1 MRHDPKTPEQGDGML
16 ISVVIPCFNVRA
28 YVGAALQSLLSQS
41 HTRWEAVFIDDGSTD
56 GTADLIAGCGDARV
70 RLIRQANRGVS
81 AARNRGIDAA
91 SGDALLFLD
100 ADDWLAPDAMQRM
113 AARLQGNAAVAVYG
127 AFCFVTEDGVRTVS
141 VKSGPFPEGDIVER
155 LLVENLFANGGHL
168 LIRRSAIEEVGGF
181 RDDLRFG
188 EDWEYWSRLALCG
201 AIAVVPGAAPL
212 LFVRQ
217 RSSGAYLR
225 MATDPEA
232 FMPCVLAIFG
242 NPVLRDRLPAARLA
256 RLRAETES
264 ENSWIVGREL
274 VRHGKR
280 SAGVVRLRHSFR
292 QRPRP
297 KRALLL
303 LIAHLMPLWPVRLA
317 GPFRPYGS

>member
-1 MRHDPKTPEQGDGML
+1 ML
-16 ISVVIPCFNVRA
+16 ISVVVPCFNVRP
-28 YVGAALQSLLSQS
+28 YVAAALQSLLAQS
-41 HTRWEAVFIDDGSTD
+41 HARWEAVFIDDGSTD
-56 GTADLIAGCGDARV
+56 GTADLVAGCEDGRV
-70 RLIRQANRGVS
+70 RLVRQANRGVS
-81 AARNRGIDAA
+81 AARNRGIELA

-100 ADDWLAPDAMQRM
+100 ADDWLAPDAMERM
-113 AARLQGNAAVAVYG
+113 AARLQGSPGVAAYG
-127 AFCFVTEDGVRTVS
+127 AFCFVTEDGTRTVR

-168 LIRRSAIEEVGGF
+168 LIRSSAIQEVGRF

-188 EDWEYWSRLALCG
+188 EDWEYWSRLALRG
-201 AIAVVPGAAPL
+201 TIAVVPGGAPL

-217 RSSGAYLR
+217 RSTGAYLR

-232 FMPCVLAIFG
+232 FTPCVQAIFD
-242 NPVLRDRLPAARLA
+242 NPMLRDRLPPARLS

-280 SAGVVRLRHSFR
+280 SAGAARLRQSFR
-292 QRPRP
+292 RRPRL

-303 LIAHLMPLWPVRLA
+303 VVAHLMPLWPARLA
-317 GPFRPYGS
+317 GPLRPYGS

>member
-1 MRHDPKTPEQGDGML
+1 M
-16 ISVVIPCFNVRA
+16 
-28 YVGAALQSLLSQS
+28 
-41 HTRWEAVFIDDGSTD
+41 
-56 GTADLIAGCGDARV
+56 

-81 AARNRGIDAA
+81 AARNRGIELA
-91 SGDALLFLD
+91 SGEAVLFLD
-100 ADDWLAPDAMQRM
+100 ADDWLAPDAMARM
-113 AARLQGNAAVAVYG
+113 AARLQDGPAVAVYG
-127 AFCFVTEDGVRTVS
+127 AFCFVSEDGARTIH

-168 LIRRSAIEEVGGF
+168 LIRRSAVDAIGGF

-201 AIAVVPGAAPL
+201 AITVVPGAAPL

-232 FMPCVLAIFG
+232 FTPCVQAIFG
-242 NPVLRDRLPAARLA
+242 NPALRDRLSAARLD
-256 RLRAETES
+256 RLLAETES

-280 SAGVVRLRHSFR
+280 SAGAARLRRSFR
-292 QRPRP
+292 RRPRL
-297 KRALLL
+297 KRAVLLV
-303 LIAHLMPLWPVRLA
+303 IAHLMPLWPVRLA